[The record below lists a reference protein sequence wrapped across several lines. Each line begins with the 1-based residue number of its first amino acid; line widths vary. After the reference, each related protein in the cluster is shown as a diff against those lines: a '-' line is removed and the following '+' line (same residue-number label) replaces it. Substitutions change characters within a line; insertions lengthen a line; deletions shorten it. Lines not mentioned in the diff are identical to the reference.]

1 MATTITV
8 GSGATANDVVGK
20 SVSQQDETNY
30 LACRSGSGEGG
41 GTEGTGAQQMNIG
54 IRAEKT
60 KAQASPVVGTFS
72 YTIMR
77 HIIRFII
84 SEELPAN
91 AQVTDATLQL
101 TSGGVTQNL
110 DSDTDFSYATSSV
123 SVVAATGT
131 GLIAVG
137 DYDSVNITDG
147 TGDLTDRGMTFR
159 TYDDIDSGSA
169 VPQTNGGTVTIQL
182 NQNAFDDITSTAS
195 GSSFD
200 VGIINTKFDKA
211 GTVANP
217 GSFLSGS
224 EPGTPLLS
232 AADTDGQFTPP
243 GNEFGLTGVDVH
255 HEGTF
260 IKFFGE
266 LGYGSGRP
274 ILTYTYKELQPAGK
288 VTIDNKLVLS
298 SGVVSL
304 KSSLI

>member
-8 GSGATANDVVGK
+8 GSGLTQGNVVGK

-41 GTEGTGAQQMNIG
+41 GTEGGAGQSMNIG
-54 IRAEKT
+54 IRVEKT
-60 KAQASPVVGTFS
+60 KATASPVTGTFS

-182 NQNAFDDITSTAS
+182 NQNAFNDIQTTAS

-200 VGIINTKFDKA
+200 VGIINTKFDK
-211 GTVANP
+211 GT
-217 GSFLSGS
+217 FLSGS
-224 EPGTPLLS
+224 QPGTPTLS
-232 AADTDGQFTPP
+232 QASTHGQFTDP
-243 GNEFGLTGVDVH
+243 GNEFGLTGTDVH

-266 LGYGSGRP
+266 LGYGTGHPVLS
-274 ILTYTYKELQPAGK
+274 YTYKQPQPAGK
-288 VTIDNKLVLS
+288 ITLNNGKVTLNNGKISMADT
-298 SGVVSL
+298 
-304 KSSLI
+304 LI